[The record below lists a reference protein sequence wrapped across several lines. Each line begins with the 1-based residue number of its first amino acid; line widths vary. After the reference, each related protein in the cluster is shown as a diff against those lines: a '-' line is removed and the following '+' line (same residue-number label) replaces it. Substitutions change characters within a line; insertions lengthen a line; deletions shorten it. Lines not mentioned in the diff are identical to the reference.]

1 MANKVISSST
11 IKTVMNGGRSITVK
25 YATETDSWKRHNL
38 TTDTQD
44 KFAKAMEKADVPA
57 GATTAIMTETEH
69 PSQKDSYPHFTTV
82 YQDDN
87 GKHITTKHVS
97 PQ

>member
-11 IKTVMNGGRSITVK
+11 IKTITNGGRSITLK
-25 YATETDSWKRHNL
+25 YATETDLWKRYNL
-38 TTDTQD
+38 ATDVKE
-44 KFAKAMEKADVPA
+44 KFTKAMEKADVPA
-57 GATTAIMTETEH
+57 GATTAIMTESEH
-69 PSQKDSYPHFTTV
+69 PSKKDSYPHYTTV

-87 GKHITTKHVS
+87 GKHVKTNHVY